1 MGIKD
6 NNIIKIHNLNKEF
19 VVDKNPI
26 RVLNDINLDIREGEF
41 ITIVGHFI
49 HYTIIIQKSRLQMML

>member
-26 RVLNDINLDIREGEF
+26 RVLNDINLEIKEGEF
-41 ITIVGHFI
+41 ITIVVI
-49 HYTIIIQKSRLQMML
+49 RVVERAPCLKLCVD